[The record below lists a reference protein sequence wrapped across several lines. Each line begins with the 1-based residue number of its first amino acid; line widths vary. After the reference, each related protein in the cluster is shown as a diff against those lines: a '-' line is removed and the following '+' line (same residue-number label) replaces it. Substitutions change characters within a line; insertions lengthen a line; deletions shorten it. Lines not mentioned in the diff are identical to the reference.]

1 MSVIK
6 KGGEGDDTP
15 EVTKQEQE
23 KSDALSRMHAA
34 AKIAFRAP
42 EWHARNADR
51 EAEAARRPFKDTPQ
65 SAPPTGDRTQ
75 ATYAYTALKE
85 SKITADDIDGHK
97 QGSTDDGN
105 GDDDGDTSSGKT
117 GSGDG
122 GGPSPD
128 LTLESTGYI
137 AFSDTGADSKI
148 TKTKTKVETAD
159 TDIGSEGN
167 DMMGENTPIDPVTGK
182 PDTIKQ
188 NSQTGKTAKSAKPA
202 PTKLGTAAKSTGLS
216 SPGKGGNSNGGGS
229 GSGPSLG

>member
-23 KSDALSRMHAA
+23 KSNALSRMHAA
-34 AKIAFRAP
+34 AKVAFRAP

-75 ATYAYTALKE
+75 ATYAYTTLKE

-97 QGSTDDGN
+97 QGSTEDG
-105 GDDDGDTSSGKT
+105 DEDGDTSSGKT

-128 LTLESTGYI
+128 LTLESTGYT
-137 AFSDTGADSKI
+137 AFSDTSAEGKR
-148 TKTKTKVETAD
+148 TKTKVKAD
-159 TDIGSEGN
+159 ANSEKTDIGNEGN
-167 DMMGENTPIDPVTGK
+167 DMMGENTPIDPVTGT
-182 PDTIKQ
+182 PDTTKQ
-188 NSQTGKTAKSAKPA
+188 NNQTGKTAKSAKPA
-202 PTKLGTAAKSTGLS
+202 TTKLGAAAKSTGLS
-216 SPGKGGNSNGGGS
+216 SPGKSGNANGGSS

>member
-51 EAEAARRPFKDTPQ
+51 EAEASRRPFKDTPQ

-97 QGSTDDGN
+97 QESTDDGN

-137 AFSDTGADSKI
+137 AFSDTGTESKI
-148 TKTKTKVETAD
+148 TKTKQKTSDAE
-159 TDIGSEGN
+159 IESEGN
-167 DMMGENTPIDPVTGK
+167 DMMGENTPIDPVTSK
-182 PDTIKQ
+182 PDTAKQ
-188 NSQTGKTAKSAKPA
+188 NNQTGKSAKPA
-202 PTKLGTAAKSTGLS
+202 ATKLGAAAKSTGLS